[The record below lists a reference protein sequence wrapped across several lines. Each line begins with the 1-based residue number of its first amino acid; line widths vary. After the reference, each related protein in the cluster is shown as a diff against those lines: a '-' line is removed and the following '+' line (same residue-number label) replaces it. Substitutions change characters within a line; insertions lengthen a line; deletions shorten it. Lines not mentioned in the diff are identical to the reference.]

1 MRAINST
8 AFAVLVTALTSA
20 VSVAQTRPA
29 TPPRPVRSAQPANL
43 DGQPP
48 RPGARRQ
55 VSIDQQFGPRGG
67 GPVGNLLRMRQQL
80 ELTDDQVKKLEALQ
94 TAPMPQ
100 MNPADM
106 MRAQADLMDATRGD
120 VNLEMARAAFDKM
133 SRLRTDQQLAHL
145 KVRRDVR
152 NVLTSA
158 QRAKVDAFQQNMQ
171 GRMRG
176 EMRGRMRG
184 EMRGRM
190 RGLGPGVQGMGH
202 RGRMI
207 QPGGW
212 PHGPQDGRPLAPPRP
227 PGDTIR

>member
-106 MRAQADLMDATRGD
+106 MRARADLMDATRGD

-184 EMRGRM
+184 
-190 RGLGPGVQGMGH
+190 LGPGVQGMGH

-212 PHGPQDGRPLAPPRP
+212 PHGPQDGPPLAPPRP

>member
-8 AFAVLVTALTSA
+8 AFAVLVTAMTSA

-106 MRAQADLMDATRGD
+106 MRARADLMDATRGD

-184 EMRGRM
+184 M
-190 RGLGPGVQGMGH
+190 GPGGEGMGH

-212 PHGPQDGRPLAPPRP
+212 PHGPQDGPPLAPPRP

>member
-106 MRAQADLMDATRGD
+106 MRARADLMDATRGD

-184 EMRGRM
+184 
-190 RGLGPGVQGMGH
+190 LGPGVQGMGH

-212 PHGPQDGRPLAPPRP
+212 PHGPQDGPPMAPPRP

>member
-80 ELTDDQVKKLEALQ
+80 ELTDEQVKKLEALQ

-106 MRAQADLMDATRGD
+106 MRARADLMDATRGD

-184 EMRGRM
+184 
-190 RGLGPGVQGMGH
+190 LGPGVQGMGH

-212 PHGPQDGRPLAPPRP
+212 PHGPQDGPPLAPPRP